1 MDDSKKFFFT
11 KAIKKLN
18 KANDL
23 LIETGLFNFSDIEL
37 KEVVDRISMLQSQ
50 KIFWLKK
57 NNYNRYYYDLSDF
70 SLLLFK
76 KVVKVESKFQG
87 EYFKKEMKKIVPDFF
102 E

>member
-70 SLLLFK
+70 SLWLFK

-87 EYFKKEMKKIVPDFF
+87 EDFKKEMKKIVPDFF

>member
-57 NNYNRYYYDLSDF
+57 NNYNRYYYDLSDCNVF
-70 SLLLFK
+70 IFEVLLKKCEELEVLLKMNYYLF
-76 KVVKVESKFQG
+76 FL
-87 EYFKKEMKKIVPDFF
+87 
-102 E
+102 